1 MCAWVHCTN
10 QGHHNSA
17 QFLFCTFQLSLL
29 RACFLA
35 SLTALT
41 RRIGVPAQAMERRR
55 QALPFLTRWRFQW
68 HGGDVK
74 FQSSHGTDVET
85 KASWLGLWSQWN
97 SLPVEILRSQIV
109 PMCCVQTKTK
119 KRWPIERDH
128 WIAIYH
134 NGSHMITPNA
144 QTQLR
149 ARGEMGLF
157 ESEVH
162 CPGDLHN
169 PSDSSHSSI
178 IR

>member
-1 MCAWVHCTN
+1 VCV
-10 QGHHNSA
+10 GPFYKSGRHHNSA

-85 KASWLGLWSQWN
+85 KASWE
-97 SLPVEILRSQIV
+97 VREV
-109 PMCCVQTKTK
+109 
-119 KRWPIERDH
+119 
-128 WIAIYH
+128 
-134 NGSHMITPNA
+134 NGT
-144 QTQLR
+144 
-149 ARGEMGLF
+149 
-157 ESEVH
+157 H
-162 CPGDLHN
+162 CPLRFWDPKSFQCVTFKAKRRNDGLLKGITGSQYIIMDHTW
-169 PSDSSHSSI
+169 SHLPKPNSGHVARWVSLKVRCTVQGI
-178 IR
+178 SRILQIRAIPP